1 MVLWASPSLR
11 PAGAQKK
18 TAGLS
23 PAVMLQKLYVY
34 FQILKPS
41 GRGVDG
47 VELHPAFIP
56 AEPSQRTP
64 LAGVSGPNRFWR
76 PFGLQKLQA

>member
-1 MVLWASPSLR
+1 M
-11 PAGAQKK
+11 
-18 TAGLS
+18 
-23 PAVMLQKLYVY
+23 PAVMFQKLNEY

-47 VELHPAFIP
+47 VKVHPAFIP
-56 AEPSQRTP
+56 ADPSQRTP

-76 PFGLQKLQA
+76 PIGLQKLQA

>member
-1 MVLWASPSLR
+1 MF
-11 PAGAQKK
+11 
-18 TAGLS
+18 
-23 PAVMLQKLYVY
+23 QKLYVH
-34 FQILKPS
+34 FQILKPC

-64 LAGVSGPNRFWR
+64 LAGVSGFNRFWR
-76 PFGLQKLQA
+76 PIGLQKLKV